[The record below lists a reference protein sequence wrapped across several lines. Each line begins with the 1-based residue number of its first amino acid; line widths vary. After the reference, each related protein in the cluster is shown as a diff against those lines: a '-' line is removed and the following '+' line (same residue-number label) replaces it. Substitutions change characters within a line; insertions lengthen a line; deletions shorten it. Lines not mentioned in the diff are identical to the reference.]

1 MRRILT
7 VAALG
12 AIIAGLLQTPAS
24 ARGPKWEFQPV
35 APFTLS
41 QAFCAFRVHVTFP
54 NNKEYSKTTQNADG
68 SVTVKITGR
77 FDAKLK
83 RVGTNASVTVNAS
96 GPGQITFFP
105 DGSFVGDL
113 KGHTLAFFTRADV
126 SRLGLPAAV
135 FLWAGPF
142 GESLD
147 ANGTIS
153 SITLKGHLLVDVCA
167 ALS

>member
-1 MRRILT
+1 MRRIVT

-24 ARGPKWEFQPV
+24 ARGPKWEFQPA

-41 QAFCAFRVHVTFP
+41 RDFCAFRVHVTFP
-54 NNKEYSKTTQNADG
+54 NNKEYAKTTENPDG

-77 FDAKLK
+77 FDAKLR
-83 RVGTNASVTVNAS
+83 RVGTTASVTVNAS
-96 GPGQITFFP
+96 GPGEITFFP
-105 DGSFVGDL
+105 DGSFVADL
-113 KGHTLAFFTRADV
+113 KGHTVAFFTQAMV
-126 SRLGLPAAV
+126 SQFGLPAAV

-142 GESLD
+142 GETVD
-147 ANGTIS
+147 ANGTITS
-153 SITLKGHLLVDVCA
+153 VTLKGHLLVDVCA